1 MRALHDANATEAMT
15 DRWSSQVSFVS
26 AQSDRDRDSRLFS
39 AVGEVAAAV
48 LSDDSDKKAA

>member
-26 AQSDRDRDSRLFS
+26 AQSDRDSRLFS